1 MVNGLSRKTVTV
13 LFSDVVDSTP
23 LGEGLDPESLR
34 VLMGSYFDEMRAVI
48 ERHGGTVE
56 KYIGDA
62 IMAVFGIPHVHED
75 DALRAVRAAAEMR
88 EALAAVNARLPRP
101 IATRTGINTG
111 EVVAGGEHTLVTGDT
126 VNIAAR
132 LERAADVNAILIGA
146 ATYHLVRDAVV
157 AEPVESLDLKGKSM
171 PVDAWRLTAV
181 IRDAPGHSRR
191 LDSPLVGREFEQT
204 ILRQAFERVAAQRS
218 CHLFTVLGSAGVGKT
233 RLVNEMLVD
242 VSSRATVLVG
252 RCRPYGDGTTFWPL
266 RDIVRKLPDL
276 EAIVGIAD
284 AQVVSGAV
292 GLGDATAG
300 ADDTFRAL
308 RKLVEAVA
316 HDEPLVLIIEDVHW
330 GQASF
335 LDFVEHLAEW
345 VRDAPVLILCV
356 ARPELLEG
364 RRSWGGGR
372 LNATTILLEPLD
384 EHESALL
391 VTNLGGEDVA
401 PELRRTITDV
411 AEGNPLFLEEMVA
424 MIREDPYSV
433 ESVPPT
439 IHALLTARI
448 EGLEPRERETL
459 QTAAVVGRF
468 FSRDAVAALAG
479 DVDAELATLRKK
491 DLVRA
496 HVDADESR
504 ETFRFRHVL
513 IRDAAYDAL
522 PKAVRVSLHVALAD
536 WLAASEDNP
545 RQELDELVGYHLER
559 AVQLKDELG
568 EESPELAARAASAL
582 ASAGRRALVRGDA
595 AAARNLLERVA
606 SLPTPLDADRVE
618 RLLEFAAALEER
630 GELLAAETALAE
642 ALAGARSLNDA
653 RLEARSLVERSFLSF
668 YVDPQRWVDEALET
682 AERAITVLD
691 ETGDDFGLARAW
703 LLVLLLHYGRC
714 HVAEMEKALEPSLH
728 HARRARD
735 GRLVAVALNAS
746 VRGLLIGPTPVDE
759 AIGRAEK
766 IADEPEADRALG
778 AVGCG
783 VVACLEAMRGRFDE
797 ARAAYAES
805 VEVLEDLGRTRL
817 QAAQRA
823 YSGLVELLAGD
834 AIAAERELRAGIV
847 ELETIGDKTNLATV
861 AGLLAQA
868 LATQG
873 RWNEAEAA
881 TELSERASSSAD
893 VAAQVTWR
901 LTRARL
907 RARRGQV
914 EDADRLSG
922 EAVALAVA
930 TDSPTLLADALSCRA
945 DVAAAAGLADDAA
958 TALRGAAEQYERKGH
973 TVGAARARAALAQDG
988 AASPSRTATSP
999 STDGA
1004 VAGGT

>member
-1 MVNGLSRKTVTV
+1 MRGLSRKTVTV

-23 LGEGLDPESLR
+23 LGEGLDPEQLR
-34 VLMGSYFDEMRAVI
+34 ALMAGYFDEMRAVI

-101 IATRTGINTG
+101 IAARTGINTG
-111 EVVAGGEHTLVTGDT
+111 EVVAGGEHTLVTGDS

-132 LERAADVNAILIGA
+132 LERAADVNAILIGE
-146 ATYHLVRDAVV
+146 ATYHLVRDAIV
-157 AEPVESLDLKGKSM
+157 AEPVEQLDLKGKSM
-171 PVDAWRLTAV
+171 PVDAWRVTAV

-191 LDSPLVGREFEQT
+191 LDSPLVGRKSELAL
-204 ILRQAFERVAAQRS
+204 LRQAFERVAAQRS
-218 CHLFTVLGSAGVGKT
+218 CHLFTLLGSAGVGKT
-233 RLVNEMLVD
+233 RLANEMLQD
-242 VSSRATVLVG
+242 LSAHATVLVG
-252 RCRPYGDGTTFWPL
+252 RCRPYGDGITFWPL
-266 RDIVRKLPDL
+266 RDIVRTLPDL
-276 EAIVGIAD
+276 EEIIGAED
-284 AQVVSGAV
+284 AQVVAGAV
-292 GLGDATAG
+292 GFGEATAG

-316 HDEPLVLIIEDVHW
+316 HDEPAVLMFEDVHW

-345 VRDAPVLILCV
+345 IRDAPVLLLCV
-356 ARPELLEG
+356 ARPELLDS
-364 RRSWGGGR
+364 RRAWGGGR
-372 LNATTILLEPLD
+372 MNATTILLEPLD
-384 EHESALL
+384 ERESALL
-391 VTNLGGEDVA
+391 VANLGGEEVA
-401 PELRRTITDV
+401 PELRRTITEA
-411 AEGNPLFLEEMVA
+411 AEGNPLFVEEMVA
-424 MIREDPYSV
+424 MIREDPQAA

-448 EGLEPRERETL
+448 EGVAPREREAL
-459 QTAAVVGRF
+459 QAASVVGRF
-468 FSRDAVAALAG
+468 FSRDAVTALVG

-496 HVDADESR
+496 HADTDER
-504 ETFRFRHVL
+504 RDTFRFRHAL

-522 PKAVRVSLHVALAD
+522 PKAERVSLHVALAD
-536 WLAASEDNP
+536 WLAASEEHP
-545 RQELDELVGYHLER
+545 RRELDEVVGYHLER
-559 AVQLKDELG
+559 AVQLKEELG
-568 EESPELAARAASAL
+568 EVAQELATRAASAL
-582 ASAGRRALVRGDA
+582 ANAGRRALVRGDA

-618 RLLEFAAALEER
+618 RLLEYAAALEER

-642 ALAGARSLNDA
+642 ALAGARSLQDA

-668 YVDPQRWVDEALET
+668 YADPQRWVDEALET
-682 AERAITVLD
+682 AEPAITVL
-691 ETGDDFGLARAW
+691 EKTGDDFGLARAW
-703 LLVLLLHYGRC
+703 LLILLLHYGRC
-714 HVAEMEKALEPSLH
+714 RVAEMEKALESSLH
-728 HARRARD
+728 YARRARD
-735 GRLVAVALNAS
+735 GRLVAVALTAS

-759 AIGRAEK
+759 AVARAQT
-766 IADEPEADRALG
+766 IAGEPEADRALG
-778 AVGCG
+778 AVSRG
-783 VVACLEAMRGRFDE
+783 VVACLEAMRGRFEE

-805 VEVLEDLGRTRL
+805 DAVLEDLGRTRL

-823 YSGLVELLAGD
+823 YSGFVELLADD
-834 AIAAERELRAGIV
+834 APAAERELRAGIV

-861 AGLLAQA
+861 ASLLAQA
-868 LATQG
+868 LSTQG

-907 RARRGQV
+907 TARRGQAH
-914 EDADRLSG
+914 DADRISG
-922 EAVALAVA
+922 EAMALAAA
-930 TDSPTLLADALSCRA
+930 TDSPTLLADALLCRA
-945 DVAAAAGLADDAA
+945 EVATTVDIAVDAAGALTDAV
-958 TALRGAAEQYERKGH
+958 EQYERKGH
-973 TVGAARARAALAQDG
+973 AVGAARARSALAQDG
-988 AASPSRTATSP
+988 VAKPSRSAVAA

>member
-1 MVNGLSRKTVTV
+1 MMKGLSRKTVTV

-34 VLMGSYFDEMRAVI
+34 VLMASYFDEMRAVI

-88 EALAAVNARLPRP
+88 EALAAVNARLPQP
-101 IATRTGINTG
+101 IATRTGITTG

-132 LERAADVNAILIGA
+132 LERAADVNAIIIGA

-157 AEPVESLDLKGKSM
+157 AEPVEPLDLKGKSM

-191 LDSPLVGREFEQT
+191 LDSPLVGREFELAL
-204 ILRQAFERVAAQRS
+204 LRQAFERVAAQRS
-218 CHLFTVLGSAGVGKT
+218 CHLFTLLGSAGVGKT
-233 RLVNEMLVD
+233 RLVNEMLTD
-242 VSSRATVLVG
+242 VSSRASVLVG

-266 RDIVRKLPDL
+266 RDIVRKLPAL
-276 EAIVGIAD
+276 EAIVGVAD

-316 HDEPLVLIIEDVHW
+316 RDEPLVLIFEDVHW

-345 VRDAPVLILCV
+345 VRDAPVLLLCV

-384 EHESALL
+384 ESESALL

-401 PELRRTITDV
+401 PELRRTITEV

-424 MIREDPYSV
+424 MIREDPHTA

-448 EGLEPRERETL
+448 EGLEPREREAL

-468 FSRDAVAALAG
+468 FTRDAVAALAG
-479 DVDAELATLRKK
+479 DVDAGLATLRKK

-496 HVDADESR
+496 HVDPDESR

-536 WLAASEDNP
+536 WLAASEDNS
-545 RQELDELVGYHLER
+545 DELVGYHLER
-559 AVQLKDELG
+559 AVQLKEELG
-568 EESPELAARAASAL
+568 EESQELATRAASSL

-595 AAARNLLERVA
+595 AAARHLLERVA

-642 ALAGARSLNDA
+642 ALAGARSLHDA

-668 YVDPQRWVDEALET
+668 YADPQQWVDEALET

-714 HVAEMEKALEPSLH
+714 HVAEMEKALEPSLR

-735 GRLVAVALNAS
+735 GRLVAVALNVS
-746 VRGLLIGPTPVDE
+746 VRGLLIGPTHVDE
-759 AIGRAEK
+759 AIARAER

-778 AVGCG
+778 AVVCG

-823 YSGLVELLAGD
+823 YSGLVELLADD

-873 RWNEAEAA
+873 RWNDAEAA

-922 EAVALAVA
+922 EAVALAAA

-945 DVAAAAGLADDAA
+945 DVAAAAGLADDFA
-958 TALRGAAEQYERKGH
+958 TALTGAAEQYERKGH
-973 TVGAARARAALAQDG
+973 TVGAARARAALAQAG
-988 AASPSRTATSP
+988 GERPSRSAISS